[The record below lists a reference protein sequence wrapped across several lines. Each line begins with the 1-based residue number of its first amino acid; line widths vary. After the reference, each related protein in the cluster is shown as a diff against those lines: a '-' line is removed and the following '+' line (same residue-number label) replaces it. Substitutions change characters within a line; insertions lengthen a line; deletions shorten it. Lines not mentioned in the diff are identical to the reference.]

1 LADRASPGAEA
12 RPRAQLIFANRSGL
26 FRTGPFPLEDRML
39 KRAAASIVA
48 SAGLLGAGLFLGN
61 PAGANEY
68 PTDVVADYVIGCMVS
83 NGETQDALH
92 RCSCSIDTIASIL
105 PYEKYERG
113 ETVLMMR
120 QATGQQASVFK
131 SMQSLKKMVDDLR
144 LAQIEAD
151 FRCF

>member
-1 LADRASPGAEA
+1 MP
-12 RPRAQLIFANRSGL
+12 
-26 FRTGPFPLEDRML
+26 
-39 KRAAASIVA
+39 KRLAASIGTLA
-48 SAGLLGAGLFLGN
+48 GIAMAGLLLGN
-61 PAGANEY
+61 GPARANDY
-68 PTDVVADYVIGCMVS
+68 PTDAVADYVIGCMVS
-83 NGETQDALH
+83 NGETQDSLH

-105 PYEKYERG
+105 PYEKYEQA

-120 QATGQQASVFK
+120 QATGDQASIFK